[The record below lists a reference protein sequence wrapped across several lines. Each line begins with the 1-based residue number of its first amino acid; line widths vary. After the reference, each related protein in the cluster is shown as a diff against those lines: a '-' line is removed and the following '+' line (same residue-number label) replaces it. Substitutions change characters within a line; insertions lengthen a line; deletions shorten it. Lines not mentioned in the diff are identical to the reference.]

1 MLLDDLDTKH
11 GRSMV
16 KTWRQWRRQRQSQSR
31 AGGLEK
37 GASQNQGHQIKAE
50 AQVPKGRAS
59 EIAALATRAS
69 VEGWL

>member
-16 KTWRQWRRQRQSQSR
+16 KTWHQWRRQSQSL

-37 GASQNQGHQIKAE
+37 GASQNQGQQIKAE

>member
-16 KTWRQWRRQRQSQSR
+16 KTWRQWRRQSQRR

-37 GASQNQGHQIKAE
+37 GASQNQGQQIKAE

-59 EIAALATRAS
+59 EIAALAMRAS